1 MLLIR
6 FLLISILVLYV
17 IRLVARWVLPLLFQ
31 NLVNKATQQQQQ
43 NQNYQQP
50 KKPEGTI
57 RVDYVPQNTKGQVP
71 DSAGEFI
78 DYEEIK

>member
-17 IRLVARWVLPLLFQ
+17 IRLVARWVLPMLFQ

-43 NQNYQQP
+43 NYQQQQ